1 MCGDQI
7 MEWLENRVKKFGLYS
22 LDNANSLRIVK
33 KRSVIK
39 NIDF

>member
-7 MEWLENRVKKFGLYS
+7 MEWLENWVKKFGLYS
-22 LDNANSLRIVK
+22 VDNAISLKIVK
-33 KRSVIK
+33 KRRVIK